1 MQNRCIGT
9 VAKSLDEGRRVD
21 INLHEAAV
29 SSSGN
34 YLLGVPWTSLTWTPV
49 RAWEDLSRKKRKK
62 KERETREKGSVIQWI
77 QPEKSVLI
85 QWRDDKP
92 EQNRSIVS
100 VDITCSTR
108 LVVIR
113 YQQLQEEKRNSTLM
127 KVTTAST
134 NDDFG

>member
-9 VAKSLDEGRRVD
+9 VAKS
-21 INLHEAAV
+21 
-29 SSSGN
+29 
-34 YLLGVPWTSLTWTPV
+34 
-49 RAWEDLSRKKRKK
+49 
-62 KERETREKGSVIQWI
+62 TREKGSVIQWI

-85 QWRDDKP
+85 RQRDDKP
-92 EQNRSIVS
+92 EQKRSIVS

-134 NDDFG
+134 NDDFR